1 MPPHCAA
8 RGSPLDAVLNPELIL
23 MSGEPIKQQLLP
35 RRRGLV
41 SSRLRD
47 VHILYVVLCAT
58 TTVDLKSAGIQP
70 KSSSEVLR

>member
-1 MPPHCAA
+1 
-8 RGSPLDAVLNPELIL
+8 

-35 RRRGLV
+35 RRGLI

-47 VHILYVVLCAT
+47 VHIYVVLCAT

-70 KSSSEVLR
+70 KASTVISLINVVLGINVEGVLKLPNY